1 MPKTDI
7 LGFQEL
13 SDILGIGL
21 TSCRTYHSRAEHHR
35 KLAAET
41 GDKSYIRPILQ
52 IHDELLFEAVPEE
65 LDVLKAIVV
74 EEMENVI
81 KLSVPLT
88 VECNYG
94 TNWLESH

>member
-41 GDKSYIRPILQ
+41 GDKSYIRPGDLPAPDGRFGRSPYWEKRTI
-52 IHDELLFEAVPEE
+52 DR
-65 LDVLKAIVV
+65 
-74 EEMENVI
+74 
-81 KLSVPLT
+81 
-88 VECNYG
+88 
-94 TNWLESH
+94 WLAQRPGRGGFNKETAKRNARERSRIA